1 MVEIRE
7 SSGQVGRV
15 GRSACASPS
24 PFCLHHGR
32 RLLKLNSP
40 PGDRA
45 VLARKDEE
53 ELCRPV
59 DVFSVQ
65 TAGRS
70 ASPLSPSSPAGRR
83 QAQGTL
89 GFWMVEFLWCACA
102 RTGGD
107 EVGHGECFHATAV
120 RLIPRHVVES
130 RPTKYSSGNLNTVLN
145 KGAVVTTVHIRQALR
160 RQGE

>member
-15 GRSACASPS
+15 GRYACASPS

-70 ASPLSPSSPAGRR
+70 PSHPPHLPGGGRR
-83 QAQGTL
+83 RGTL

-107 EVGHGECFHATAV
+107 EVGHRECFHATAV